1 MKTLSKKA
9 VILSL
14 SLVVVSPL
22 VHDINAQDIEKN
34 MEVRYEARQI
44 NNLENMTM
52 EEAFPD
58 ENFRK
63 VICDKLGILDDGN
76 PIGTSKKAIIE
87 STKDLI
93 LGSKSIENLSGINY
107 FIGLE
112 NFSCRGNQLTNLD
125 LSNNINLKELYCN
138 ENQLT
143 SLDLRNNKEL
153 ITVHCGENNLTN
165 LVIENSKLEK
175 LNCRKNNLKNLD
187 ITKATNLTTLLC
199 FENELSSLNLSKN
212 QKLKILKC
220 EYNNLNTLDVST
232 NLELQDLNFSF
243 NQLTNINLDNNKEL
257 LKLSCQNNKLQSL
270 NLKNHE
276 KLVKIYCNQE
286 KLSNLNIENCI
297 NLEDLTCSESNL
309 QDLYISSN
317 KNLKYLDCAGNK
329 LTNLN
334 IGNNIELIE
343 LYCYGNEINVLDI
356 SKNIDL
362 ENLTCYKNKLDSLN
376 TSKNKNIKYLIC
388 AQNELVNLNLSDNVE
403 LVTLNCQKNQL
414 TNLDVNKNGKIRN
427 LDCSQNE
434 LTSLDVSSNVLM
446 SLLNCSQNK
455 LTSLDVSNNV
465 LMRSLNCSQNE
476 LTSLDVTK
484 NTELDRLYCREN
496 RLTSLDVSKNTKLE
510 ELDWSNQKKSTS
522 GGNSSGGGGGS
533 SSTNEESSKPSTA
546 TSNSKLVGSDRNE
559 TSVKISQKGWNKADN
574 IVLINDSSISDAL
587 SATPFAKSKDAPI
600 LLTKNDSLNKL
611 TEKEIKR
618 LEVKNVYIVGG
629 LKSVGEKVVSDLKT
643 KGLNVIRISGND
655 RYETSIK
662 LAKELDKNSKLSK
675 VVVVNGEKGLADAV
689 SMGAISAKEE
699 MPILL
704 TNQND
709 DMKDIKD
716 LIGNKEVSKSYVIG
730 GESLFN
736 TKEVSNT
743 LPSVTKI
750 AGSDRTETNSKVI
763 NHFYRKEILN
773 DLYVAKNGMNK
784 QDDLVDALSV
794 GVLAGKTE
802 SPVVLVGN
810 GLDNSQKELI
820 KNKKFKNIT
829 QIGGDGNEKAFSEV
843 ENLVK

>member
-14 SLVVVSPL
+14 SLVVVSPF
-22 VHDINAQDIEKN
+22 VHKINAQDIEKN
-34 MEVRYEARQI
+34 MEVRYEARKI

-76 PIGTSKKAIIE
+76 LIGTSKKAIIE
-87 STKDLI
+87 STKDLT

-112 NFSCRGNQLTNLD
+112 NFSCRGNNLKSLD
-125 LSNNINLKELYCN
+125 LSSNINLKELYCN

-143 SLDLRNNKEL
+143 SLDLSSNKEL

-165 LVIENSKLEK
+165 LVIENSKLEE

-212 QKLKILKC
+212 QNLKILKC
-220 EYNNLNTLDVST
+220 EHNNLNDLDISA
-232 NLELQDLNFSF
+232 NLELQDLNCSF
-243 NQLTNINLDNNKEL
+243 NQLANINLDNNKEL
-257 LKLSCQNNKLQSL
+257 VKLTCNNNKLQNL

-276 KLVKIYCNQE
+276 KLVKLYCNQE
-286 KLSNLNIENCI
+286 QLSNLNVENCI
-297 NLEDLTCSESNL
+297 NLEDLTCSGSNL
-309 QDLYISSN
+309 KNLDISSN
-317 KNLKYLDCAGNK
+317 KNLKYLECAANK

-334 IGNNIELIE
+334 IENNIELLE
-343 LYCYGNEINVLDI
+343 LYCYGNEIKDLDI
-356 SKNIDL
+356 SKNINL

-376 TSKNKNIKYLIC
+376 ASKNKNLKYLNC

-403 LVTLNCQKNQL
+403 LLTLDCQKNQL
-414 TNLDVNKNGKIRN
+414 TNLDINKNGKIRS
-427 LDCSQNE
+427 LYCSQNE
-434 LTSLDVSSNVLM
+434 LTSLDVSNNAFMRS
-446 SLLNCSQNK
+446 LNCSDNK
-455 LTSLDVSNNV
+455 LTSLDLSNNV
-465 LMRSLNCSQNE
+465 LMMSLNCSQNE
-476 LTSLDVTK
+476 LTSLNVTK
-484 NTELDRLYCREN
+484 NIELERLYCGEN

-522 GGNSSGGGGGS
+522 GGNSSGGGGSS
-533 SSTNEESSKPSTA
+533 SSTNEESSKSNST
-546 TSNSKLVGSDRNE
+546 TSNAKLVGSDRSE

-600 LLTKNDSLNKL
+600 LLTKNNNLNKL
-611 TEKEIKR
+611 TEKEINR
-618 LEVKNVYIVGG
+618 LEAKNVYIVGG
-629 LKSVGEKVVSDLKT
+629 LKSVDEKVVSDLKE

-662 LAKELDKNSKLSK
+662 LAKELDKNSNLSK
-675 VVVVNGEKGLADAV
+675 IVMVNGEKGLADAV
-689 SMGAISAKEE
+689 SMGAIAAKEE

-709 DMKDIKD
+709 DMKDIKN
-716 LIGNKEVSKSYVIG
+716 LIANKDISKSYVIG

-736 TKEVSNT
+736 NKEVSNT

-763 NHFYRKEILN
+763 NHFYSKETLN

-829 QIGGDGNEKAFSEV
+829 QIGGNGNEKAFSEV

>member
-1 MKTLSKKA
+1 
-9 VILSL
+9 
-14 SLVVVSPL
+14 
-22 VHDINAQDIEKN
+22 DI
-34 MEVRYEARQI
+34 
-44 NNLENMTM
+44 
-52 EEAFPD
+52 
-58 ENFRK
+58 
-63 VICDKLGILDDGN
+63 
-76 PIGTSKKAIIE
+76 
-87 STKDLI
+87 
-93 LGSKSIENLSGINY
+93 
-107 FIGLE
+107 
-112 NFSCRGNQLTNLD
+112 
-125 LSNNINLKELYCN
+125 
-138 ENQLT
+138 
-143 SLDLRNNKEL
+143 
-153 ITVHCGENNLTN
+153 
-165 LVIENSKLEK
+165 
-175 LNCRKNNLKNLD
+175 
-187 ITKATNLTTLLC
+187 
-199 FENELSSLNLSKN
+199 
-212 QKLKILKC
+212 
-220 EYNNLNTLDVST
+220 ST
-232 NLELQDLNFSF
+232 NLELQDLNCSF
-243 NQLTNINLDNNKEL
+243 NQLENINLDNNKEL
-257 LKLSCQNNKLQSL
+257 VKLICHNNKLQNL

-276 KLVKIYCNQE
+276 KLVKLYCNQE
-286 KLSNLNIENCI
+286 QLSTLNVENCI
-297 NLEDLTCSESNL
+297 NLEDLTCSRSNL
-309 QDLYISSN
+309 KNLDISSN
-317 KNLKYLDCAGNK
+317 KNLKYLECVANK

-334 IGNNIELIE
+334 IENNIELLE
-343 LYCYGNEINVLDI
+343 LYCYDNEIKALDI

-376 TSKNKNIKYLIC
+376 TSKNKNLKYLY
-388 AQNELVNLNLSDNVE
+388 
-403 LVTLNCQKNQL
+403 
-414 TNLDVNKNGKIRN
+414 
-427 LDCSQNE
+427 
-434 LTSLDVSSNVLM
+434 
-446 SLLNCSQNK
+446 
-455 LTSLDVSNNV
+455 
-465 LMRSLNCSQNE
+465 CSQNE

-484 NTELDRLYCREN
+484 NTELVRLYCGEN
-496 RLTSLDVSKNTKLE
+496 RLTSLDVSKNTKLK

-522 GGNSSGGGGGS
+522 TGGSSGSGGGS
-533 SSTNEESSKPSTA
+533 SSTNEESSEPTSTPSKE
-546 TSNSKLVGSDRNE
+546 KLTGVDRNE

-600 LLTKNDSLNKL
+600 LLTKNNNLNKL
-611 TEKEIKR
+611 TEKEINR
-618 LEVKNVYIVGG
+618 LEAKNVYIVGG
-629 LKSVGEKVVSDLKT
+629 LKSVDEKVVSDLKK

-662 LAKELDKNSKLSK
+662 LAKELDKNSNLSK

-716 LIGNKEVSKSYVIG
+716 LIANKNISKSYVIG

-736 TKEVSNT
+736 NKEVNNTLPSVTKIAGSDNNKEVNNT

-763 NHFYRKEILN
+763 SHFYSKDTLN

-829 QIGGDGNEKAFSEV
+829 QIGGNGNEKAFNEV

>member
-1 MKTLSKKA
+1 MK
-9 VILSL
+9 
-14 SLVVVSPL
+14 
-22 VHDINAQDIEKN
+22 
-34 MEVRYEARQI
+34 
-44 NNLENMTM
+44 
-52 EEAFPD
+52 
-58 ENFRK
+58 
-63 VICDKLGILDDGN
+63 CD
-76 PIGTSKKAIIE
+76 
-87 STKDLI
+87 
-93 LGSKSIENLSGINY
+93 
-107 FIGLE
+107 
-112 NFSCRGNQLTNLD
+112 
-125 LSNNINLKELYCN
+125 
-138 ENQLT
+138 
-143 SLDLRNNKEL
+143 
-153 ITVHCGENNLTN
+153 
-165 LVIENSKLEK
+165 
-175 LNCRKNNLKNLD
+175 
-187 ITKATNLTTLLC
+187 
-199 FENELSSLNLSKN
+199 
-212 QKLKILKC
+212 
-220 EYNNLNTLDVST
+220 YNNLNDLDIST
-232 NLELQDLNFSF
+232 NLELQDLNCSF
-243 NQLTNINLDNNKEL
+243 NQLENINLDNNKEL
-257 LKLSCQNNKLQSL
+257 VKLICHNNKLQNL

-276 KLVKIYCNQE
+276 KLVKLYCNQE
-286 KLSNLNIENCI
+286 QLSTLNVENCI
-297 NLEDLTCSESNL
+297 NLEDLTCSRSNL
-309 QDLYISSN
+309 KNLDISSN
-317 KNLKYLDCAGNK
+317 KNLKYLECVANK

-334 IGNNIELIE
+334 IENNIELLE
-343 LYCYGNEINVLDI
+343 LYCYDNEIKALDI

-376 TSKNKNIKYLIC
+376 TSKNKNLKYLY
-388 AQNELVNLNLSDNVE
+388 
-403 LVTLNCQKNQL
+403 
-414 TNLDVNKNGKIRN
+414 
-427 LDCSQNE
+427 
-434 LTSLDVSSNVLM
+434 
-446 SLLNCSQNK
+446 
-455 LTSLDVSNNV
+455 
-465 LMRSLNCSQNE
+465 CSQNE

-484 NTELDRLYCREN
+484 NTELVRLYCGEN
-496 RLTSLDVSKNTKLE
+496 RLTSLDVSKNTKLK

-522 GGNSSGGGGGS
+522 TGGSSGSGGGS
-533 SSTNEESSKPSTA
+533 SSTNEESSEPTSTPSKE
-546 TSNSKLVGSDRNE
+546 KLTGVDRNE

-600 LLTKNDSLNKL
+600 LLTKNNNLNKL
-611 TEKEIKR
+611 TEKEINR
-618 LEVKNVYIVGG
+618 LEAKNVYIVGG
-629 LKSVGEKVVSDLKT
+629 LKSVDEKVVSDLKK

-662 LAKELDKNSKLSK
+662 LAKELDKNSNLSK

-716 LIGNKEVSKSYVIG
+716 LIANKNISKSYVIG

-736 TKEVSNT
+736 NKEVNNT

-763 NHFYRKEILN
+763 SHFYSKDTLN

-829 QIGGDGNEKAFSEV
+829 QIGGNGNEKAFNEV

>member
-1 MKTLSKKA
+1 RELTTL
-9 VILSL
+9 
-14 SLVVVSPL
+14 
-22 VHDINAQDIEKN
+22 
-34 MEVRYEARQI
+34 
-44 NNLENMTM
+44 
-52 EEAFPD
+52 
-58 ENFRK
+58 
-63 VICDKLGILDDGN
+63 
-76 PIGTSKKAIIE
+76 
-87 STKDLI
+87 
-93 LGSKSIENLSGINY
+93 
-107 FIGLE
+107 
-112 NFSCRGNQLTNLD
+112 
-125 LSNNINLKELYCN
+125 
-138 ENQLT
+138 
-143 SLDLRNNKEL
+143 
-153 ITVHCGENNLTN
+153 HCGENNLTD
-165 LVIENSKLEK
+165 LVIENSKLDE
-175 LNCRKNNLKNLD
+175 LNCRKNNLKSLD

-199 FENELSSLNLSKN
+199 FENELTSLNLSKN

-220 EYNNLNTLDVST
+220 DYNNLNDLDIST
-232 NLELQDLNFSF
+232 NLELQDLNCSF
-243 NQLTNINLDNNKEL
+243 NQLENINLDNNKEL
-257 LKLSCQNNKLQSL
+257 VKLICHNNKLQNL

-276 KLVKIYCNQE
+276 KLVKLYCNQE
-286 KLSNLNIENCI
+286 QLSTLNVENCI
-297 NLEDLTCSESNL
+297 NLEDLTCSRSNL
-309 QDLYISSN
+309 KNLDISSN
-317 KNLKYLDCAGNK
+317 KNLKYLECVANK

-334 IGNNIELIE
+334 IENNIELLE
-343 LYCYGNEINVLDI
+343 LYCYDNEIKALDI

-376 TSKNKNIKYLIC
+376 TSKNKNLKYLY
-388 AQNELVNLNLSDNVE
+388 
-403 LVTLNCQKNQL
+403 
-414 TNLDVNKNGKIRN
+414 
-427 LDCSQNE
+427 
-434 LTSLDVSSNVLM
+434 
-446 SLLNCSQNK
+446 
-455 LTSLDVSNNV
+455 
-465 LMRSLNCSQNE
+465 CSQNE

-484 NTELDRLYCREN
+484 NTELVRLYCGEN
-496 RLTSLDVSKNTKLE
+496 RLTSLDVSKNTKLK

-522 GGNSSGGGGGS
+522 TGGSSGSGGGS
-533 SSTNEESSKPSTA
+533 SSTNEESSEPTSTPSKE
-546 TSNSKLVGSDRNE
+546 KLTGVDRNE

-600 LLTKNDSLNKL
+600 LLTKNNNLNKL
-611 TEKEIKR
+611 TEKEINR
-618 LEVKNVYIVGG
+618 LEAKNVYIVGG
-629 LKSVGEKVVSDLKT
+629 LKSVDEKVVSDLKK

-662 LAKELDKNSKLSK
+662 LAKELDKNSNLSK

-716 LIGNKEVSKSYVIG
+716 LIANKNISKSYVIG

-736 TKEVSNT
+736 NKEVNNT

-763 NHFYRKEILN
+763 SHFYSKDTLN

-829 QIGGDGNEKAFSEV
+829 QIGGNGNEKAFNEV